1 MSIGFK
7 VLPLWPS
14 YDGLAPGT
22 VSCDQRLYLFVNL
35 SNKIKARAATL
46 YWLSKRKLAKTLLS
60 DHSAFCST
68 EGGWDF
74 LFQEEF
80 RALST
85 GERQEASPLYPSLDP
100 RPNGAAPAVQGSLDP
115 VSLENREMWSGHHIP
130 RLQKPTNAS
139 ELNHAGP
146 SSESR
151 KPRSLG
157 HASSKAAFLSLPDFA
172 TL

>member
-1 MSIGFK
+1 M
-7 VLPLWPS
+7 
-14 YDGLAPGT
+14 T
-22 VSCDQRLYLFVNL
+22 LFVNL

-60 DHSAFCST
+60 DPSAFRST
-68 EGGWDF
+68 EGGWNF
-74 LFQEEF
+74 LFQEF

-85 GERQEASPLYPSLDP
+85 GERQEASPLYPSLDHG
-100 RPNGAAPAVQGSLDP
+100 RKGTAPAVQGSLDP
-115 VSLENREMWSGHHIP
+115 VSPENREMWSGHHIP

-157 HASSKAAFLSLPDFA
+157 HASSKAAFLNLPDFA
-172 TL
+172 TR